1 MPNRLLEL
9 YDKKINCRLGGIA
22 AIFFWQYTFTVTV
35 FTILLVYSYHVTTF
49 YSQIWEEEF
58 VRLAKEDIPH
68 FIFSKKFNK
77 TSVTVTTLT
86 VGRYKKAEKNWRLL
100 LLTVFQ
106 KSIFCKMKLF
116 TLSIFVHCCKVRD

>member
-9 YDKKINCRLGGIA
+9 YDKKTNCRLGGIA
-22 AIFFWQYTFTVTV
+22 ANFLWQYTFTVTV

-49 YSQIWEEEF
+49 YSQIREEEF

-116 TLSIFVHCCKVRD
+116 TLSIFVHCCNVRD

>member
-9 YDKKINCRLGGIA
+9 HDKKINCRLGGIA
-22 AIFFWQYTFTVTV
+22 ANFLWQYTFTVT
-35 FTILLVYSYHVTTF
+35 TF
-49 YSQIWEEEF
+49 YSQKEEEEF
-58 VRLAKEDIPH
+58 VRLAKEDISH

-116 TLSIFVHCCKVRD
+116 TLSIFVHCCNVRD

>member
-1 MPNRLLEL
+1 MPNRLKEL

-22 AIFFWQYTFTVTV
+22 ANFLWQYTFTVTV

-49 YSQIWEEEF
+49 YSQIREEEF

-86 VGRYKKAEKNWRLL
+86 VGRYKKAEKIGGSSCSLCSKNQFSAR
-100 LLTVFQ
+100 
-106 KSIFCKMKLF
+106 
-116 TLSIFVHCCKVRD
+116 

>member
-1 MPNRLLEL
+1 MPNRLIEL

-22 AIFFWQYTFTVTV
+22 ANFLWQYTFTVTV

-49 YSQIWEEEF
+49 YSQIREEEF

-86 VGRYKKAEKNWRLL
+86 VGRYKKAEKKWRLL